1 MQYIGGTNPENLA
14 GVTSASRQQ
23 NQPNSN
29 DAFLNK
35 IYEFKA
41 KLNSAIM
48 KQNDSQHSNVLNIYK
63 YILDAIYNYLVNN
76 IPIVN
81 NNTYNANK
89 ELINDFINYATTSAS
104 NKIFIDYYL
113 KENFKTCPYVRSL
126 PAQEQCMHYNNEK
139 SQA

>member
-1 MQYIGGTNPENLA
+1 MQYIGGTTPEKLA
-14 GVTSASRQQ
+14 GVTSASREQSQ
-23 NQPNSN
+23 HNSN
-29 DAFLNK
+29 DEFLNK
-35 IYEFKA
+35 IYKFKA

-48 KQNDSQHSNVLNIYK
+48 TQNDSQHSNVLNIYE

-89 ELINDFINYATTSAS
+89 ELINDFINYANTSAS
-104 NKIFIDYYL
+104 NKIFINYYL

-126 PAQEQCMHYNNEK
+126 PAQKQCMHYKEK